1 MIIHQSFRRWQEL
14 EHQTCFLLR
23 WHFSL
28 SSSGTWTHASVSTV
42 FTLEALREGSESLNS
57 YFFSSRTLDWWE
69 VFPKA
74 KFSFYS
80 LVHDFQWV
88 SKTDGEANVEFQLFY
103 SLVLTKLSKCPF
115 PFSDVNRHSLLRNF
129 CISLIFF
136 SSSCFRNVICYME
149 CQCAIFLFY
158 FLFVCLCMVNYLQ
171 V

>member
-1 MIIHQSFRRWQEL
+1 MIIHQPFRRWQEL

-57 YFFSSRTLDWWE
+57 YFFSSRTLDWWD

-88 SKTDGEANVEFQLFY
+88 PKTDGEANVEFQLFY
-103 SLVLTKLSKCPF
+103 SLVLTKLGKCPF
-115 PFSDVNRHSLLRNF
+115 PFSGVNRHSLLRNF

-136 SSSCFRNVICYME
+136 SSSCFRNCDLLYGMPVC
-149 CQCAIFLFY
+149 Y
-158 FLFVCLCMVNYLQ
+158 FLIVFLVCLSLSG
-171 V
+171 